1 MAKSDKAN
9 EKTNVIKTMNIA
21 NKTMIKNL
29 FNDLKLIGKK
39 RYFFKNG
46 DEELY
51 FVGKGLTVEI
61 ANTDG
66 RIDIVIEKG
75 GARVNYLDCYY
86 LSESAKCRI
95 ATILNL
101 NFINAAGC
109 RDISRILLDE
119 LKNNV

>member
-1 MAKSDKAN
+1 
-9 EKTNVIKTMNIA
+9 MNIA

-29 FNDLKLIGKK
+29 FNDLKPIGKK

-51 FVGKGLTVEI
+51 FIGKGLTVEI